1 VSPNLEYSKS
11 ESASTLVFLRVLE
24 YYEGIMFLTTNRIG
38 SFDAAFKSRIHLA
51 IKYPPLTYA
60 SRRDLWL
67 AFIFRAAP
75 EADLEWMNMEP
86 LERLAS
92 KELNGR
98 QIKNVV
104 RTAHALAVSRS
115 ETMKFAHI
123 NMALRAVEAFET
135 DFAEDTAKRKAEEDV
150 PSSCSKKSKRV

>member
-1 VSPNLEYSKS
+1 MSPNLEYNES

-24 YYEGIMFLTTNRIG
+24 YYEGIMFLTINRIG
-38 SFDAAFKSRIHLA
+38 SFDAAFKARIHLA

-60 SRRDLWL
+60 SRRDLWK

-75 EADLEWMNMEP
+75 EADLEWMNMGS
-86 LERLAS
+86 LKRLAS

-104 RTAHALAVSRS
+104 RTAHALAVSES
-115 ETMKFAHI
+115 EAMKFAHI
-123 NMALRAVEAFET
+123 DMALRAMEAFAMIFS
-135 DFAEDTAKRKAEEDV
+135 D
-150 PSSCSKKSKRV
+150 